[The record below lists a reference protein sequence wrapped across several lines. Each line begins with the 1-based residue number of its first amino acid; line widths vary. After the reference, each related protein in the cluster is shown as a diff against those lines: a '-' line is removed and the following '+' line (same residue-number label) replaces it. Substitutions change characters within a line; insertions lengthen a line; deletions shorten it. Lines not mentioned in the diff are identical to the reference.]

1 MAYQITILLAIYFL
15 RYQSFKLQSAK
26 KMWKGYYIP
35 IVKFAS
41 ELLRLFTWFLAIAE
55 ALSPVFS
62 VAVSGLGLSATSSE
76 VETALCSSFIR
87 QMSPSQAMNNRN
99 VPSVRRHPPGLFS
112 SLLASVPC
120 HGLAPAVCL
129 RSTFFCAWH
138 ADALS
143 LSGSA
148 CLCLSFFS

>member
-1 MAYQITILLAIYFL
+1 MERPT
-15 RYQSFKLQSAK
+15 
-26 KMWKGYYIP
+26 
-35 IVKFAS
+35 VKCAS
-41 ELLRLFTWFLAIAE
+41 ELLRLFTWLLAIAE

-129 RSTFFCAWH
+129 RSTFFLCMACRRFVCLALPVCA
-138 ADALS
+138 
-143 LSGSA
+143 
-148 CLCLSFFS
+148 CLSFPTTSFFRLYIYPPL